1 MRCIKLRAL
10 ILSAA
15 LSGPTM
21 ALAEVPVPIEC
32 PSDSVHAVS
41 GNYTGYII
49 STFAGIAYDQN
60 YVHFLIKDVSDNR
73 LECVKQNSS
82 NRNVVATAIK
92 AMVLHE
98 KVTIEK
104 NNQQWITKIST

>member
-1 MRCIKLRAL
+1 MRCSRFRAL
-10 ILSAA
+10 FLVAA

-21 ALAEVPVPIEC
+21 ALAENPVPIEC
-32 PSDSVHAVS
+32 PPNSVHAWA
-41 GNYTGYII
+41 GKYKGHII
-49 STFAGIAYDQN
+49 STFAGLAYNQS
-60 YVHFLIKDVSDNR
+60 YVHFLLEDSKHN

-98 KVTIEK
+98 EVTIEK
-104 NNQQWITKIST
+104 DGQQWVTKISS